1 MFRSPMVLGTIAVI
15 VIAAVI
21 LGVVTLV
28 NQKPAVTADTL
39 RAPGEPAPAALQN
52 GHTLGKADAKVTVDV
67 WEDFQCPNCD
77 NFVNNI
83 EPRLVNLY
91 VTNGTAKLVYHDF
104 SFLGLNSSYDESTAA
119 AIAADCADQQGK
131 FWPYMEYLYANQGTE
146 NTGTFNK
153 TMFDAIAQKLG
164 LDVSKFETCRAD
176 PSGTLLAGVNQ
187 ERATAQSLGLTGTPS
202 VIVNGTVLLS
212 YSLDSVSA
220 AIEAA
225 AAGKPIPG
233 GVAASAAP
241 GASEPPVSTPA
252 ASK

>member
-1 MFRSPMVLGTIAVI
+1 MLRSPMVLGTIAVI

-21 LGVVTLV
+21 LGVVTLI

-39 RAPGEPAPAALQN
+39 KAPSEPAPAALQN

-91 VTNGTAKLVYHDF
+91 VTNGTAKIVYHDF
-104 SFLGLNSSYDESTAA
+104 AFIGQESVDA
-119 AIAADCADQQGK
+119 AIAADCANQQGK

-153 TMFDAIAQKLG
+153 TMYDAIAQKLG

-187 ERATAQSLGLTGTPS
+187 ERDTAQSLGLTGTPS

-233 GVAASAAP
+233 GVAASASP
-241 GASEPPVSTPA
+241 GTSEPPVSTPA